1 MRLPWPFGRHST
13 EGPSAAAGA
22 PADGLAPEAGPDT
35 ADPAVAPLAPP
46 TGAWAR
52 LPAIQRT
59 VGDVPVVAPARPF
72 LAGVPGARP
81 LPPIVEPLGHE
92 VTPLAPA
99 GLIAAPPSPVASLTS
114 HAPLTPRSVQ
124 RHASGPDA
132 GAGAWTTSSVSES
145 SASPAVRDAGTGVQ
159 LAERRLRTAPRPVDG
174 DARARAV
181 APERRDV
188 CDRERPD
195 SAAHASTGDARPGR
209 AADRGGGH
217 AVHRA
222 PARRRAGTRDAR
234 PRQRRRRPLDRP
246 AAAGRSI
253 RRIARAPPRPSRWP
267 VRAPASAR
275 RCPRRRPAP
284 SSRPG
289 RSSGRSR
296 RSGSRRRHPRDR
308 EPRLLGLG
316 ATPTA
321 PVAHAM
327 PTAARR
333 GLGAPRTEPPADASS
348 SPTVARLADLP
359 SLPLAT
365 RPASSTTHA
374 EPSGDDAADPR
385 SVRRRTQVTRGRPAD
400 DAVLAAARRGNTPRD
415 RVGCVVDGHPARG
428 LADDNEH
435 ATRCHPHPAD
445 SRPGAAAPER
455 GGGADT
461 P

>member
-35 ADPAVAPLAPP
+35 ADPTVAPLAPP

-114 HAPLTPRSVQ
+114 HVPLTPRSVQ

-132 GAGAWTTSSVSES
+132 GAGAWTMSSVSES
-145 SASPAVRDAGTGVQ
+145 SASPAVRDAGT
-159 LAERRLRTAPRPVDG
+159 ERPARRTRLRTAPRPVDG

-195 SAAHASTGDARPGR
+195 SAAHASAGDARPGR

-217 AVHRA
+217 AVHLA
-222 PARRRAGTRDAR
+222 LARRGACTRDACGR
-234 PRQRRRRPLDRP
+234 GNAGDARWVDRP
-246 AAAGRSI
+246 
-253 RRIARAPPRPSRWP
+253 
-267 VRAPASAR
+267 
-275 RCPRRRPAP
+275 
-284 SSRPG
+284 
-289 RSSGRSR
+289 
-296 RSGSRRRHPRDR
+296 
-308 EPRLLGLG
+308 
-316 ATPTA
+316 
-321 PVAHAM
+321 
-327 PTAARR
+327 
-333 GLGAPRTEPPADASS
+333 
-348 SPTVARLADLP
+348 
-359 SLPLAT
+359 PL
-365 RPASSTTHA
+365 
-374 EPSGDDAADPR
+374 
-385 SVRRRTQVTRGRPAD
+385 
-400 DAVLAAARRGNTPRD
+400 
-415 RVGCVVDGHPARG
+415 
-428 LADDNEH
+428 
-435 ATRCHPHPAD
+435 
-445 SRPGAAAPER
+445 
-455 GGGADT
+455 GGASGG
-461 P
+461 